1 MDRVLEGG
9 RMVFLGKRRVGI
21 KDSFLQ
27 SSPQDG
33 SRVFNAVLSSKDDKF
48 VSVPNV
54 RGVVDSGNL
63 KIPFYLSEQKF

>member
-9 RMVFLGKRRVGI
+9 RMGFLGKRRVGI

-33 SRVFNAVLSSKDDKF
+33 SRVFNAVLSSKDDGL
-48 VSVPNV
+48 SLSQM
-54 RGVVDSGNL
+54 SGEL
-63 KIPFYLSEQKF
+63 LIQET

>member
-33 SRVFNAVLSSKDDKF
+33 SRVFNAVLSSKDD
-48 VSVPNV
+48 SLSLSQM
-54 RGVVDSGNL
+54 SGEL
-63 KIPFYLSEQKF
+63 LIQET

>member
-9 RMVFLGKRRVGI
+9 RMGFLGKRRVGI

-33 SRVFNAVLSSKDDKF
+33 SRVFIAVLSSKDDGL
-48 VSVPNV
+48 SLSQM
-54 RGVVDSGNL
+54 SGEL
-63 KIPFYLSEQKF
+63 LIQET